1 MKSTLSV
8 FALATGLI
16 VLAGCSSPQSRINQ
30 NPAIYAQL
38 TPEQQQLIQAGKV
51 GIGFDATMVKLALG
65 EPDRISELTDA
76 SGTSEIWSYVT
87 YEDADGLL
95 LYRGYYHRYY
105 YGRGD
110 PFYPYYLAYPT
121 RREHERFRVDFR
133 DGKVVRIESEQR

>member
-1 MKSTLSV
+1 MKSIISV
-8 FALATGLI
+8 FVLAAGLI

-51 GIGFDATMVKLALG
+51 GIGFDAAMVKLALG
-65 EPDRISELTDA
+65 EPDRISERTDA
-76 SGTSEIWSYVT
+76 SGASEIWSYVT
-87 YEDADGLL
+87 YEDDDGLM